1 MVCGIPKKGQII
13 DFGVKKFRL
22 SDYFD
27 KWWDIYI
34 KTPKE
39 YIQPEQ
45 YKAVSAMR
53 SCRTES
59 LGVDHYVCK
68 ECGEISYVYHSC
80 KNRFCP
86 TCSWK
91 DTLDWADKI
100 KDQMLD
106 IPHRHVVFTVP
117 HSLNG
122 LIKENKGTLLSYLF
136 QVSADTLK
144 DWMCHKYKLTP
155 GIISVL
161 HTFGEKKDYHTHIH
175 MIVSWGGITSTDLI
189 KEIKGEYVNYD
200 FIQTKF
206 RCKFEDKLIELFDTG
221 NLNHQFNNRIEFMQF
236 IRRINKTQWH
246 IQLEPA
252 IKMPAEVI
260 RYVGRYSKRACI
272 SEYKITKIEG
282 AYISFKYKDYKNLD
296 YQGKPIVK
304 ELTLHY
310 NEFFPRLL
318 QHVPLPYFRLVR
330 YYGAYSARTKA
341 ILNKKYP
348 DKTIKEAPVTDDT
361 EVYELPD
368 KPKVC
373 KNCNT
378 EKTYMYTVFKT
389 KEGKRIFMS
398 RFIPKKKEDEPERK
412 AA

>member
-1 MVCGIPKKGQII
+1 MHVSQPDIESKTGLQEKKH
-13 DFGVKKFRL
+13 RL
-22 SDYFD
+22 SEFFD
-27 KWWDIYI
+27 LHWDEY
-34 KTPKE
+34 KKSPKE

-45 YKAVSAMR
+45 YKAVSAIR
-53 SCRTES
+53 SCRTEA
-59 LGVDHYVCK
+59 LGVDHYVCQ

-91 DTLDWADKI
+91 DTLDWADRMKE
-100 KDQMLD
+100 QMLD

-117 HSLNG
+117 HSLKG
-122 LIKENKGTLLSYLF
+122 LIKKNQSSLLSSLF
-136 QVSADTLK
+136 QVSAATLK
-144 DWMCHKYKLTP
+144 DWMQHKYHLTP

-175 MIVSWGGITSTDLI
+175 MIVSWGGITSTHLI
-189 KEIKGEYVNYD
+189 KEIKGEYIKYD
-200 FIQTKF
+200 FIQAKF
-206 RCKFEDKLIELFDTG
+206 RCKFEDKLIGLFDTG
-221 NLNHQFNNRIEFMQF
+221 KLNHNFNNRIEFMRF
-236 IRRINKTQWH
+236 IKRINKNQWH

-272 SEYKITKIEG
+272 SEYKITNIEG
-282 AYISFKYKDYKNLD
+282 EHISFNYKDYKNLD
-296 YQGKPIVK
+296 YHGKPMVK

-310 NEFFPRLL
+310 NDFFPRLL

-330 YYGAYSARTKA
+330 YYGAYAARTKA
-341 ILNKKYP
+341 ILKKIYRG
-348 DKTIKEAPVTDDT
+348 KTTKEEPVNNDR

-368 KPKVC
+368 NPKIC

-378 EKTYMYTVFKT
+378 EKTYVYTVFKT
-389 KEGKRIFMS
+389 KEGKRVYMS
-398 RFIPKKKEDEPERK
+398 RFNPKKKEDKPK
-412 AA
+412 QNAA